1 MSALPKLQQFD
12 PVSRLG
18 RREAYQRLEMTGE
31 MQEAI
36 WEALAKLDE
45 KVSAKRNH
53 IKKTAVKSPT

>member
-1 MSALPKLQQFD
+1 
-12 PVSRLG
+12 
-18 RREAYQRLEMTGE
+18 MTGE

-45 KVSAKRNH
+45 KGIDLGPKFAAVSAKRNH